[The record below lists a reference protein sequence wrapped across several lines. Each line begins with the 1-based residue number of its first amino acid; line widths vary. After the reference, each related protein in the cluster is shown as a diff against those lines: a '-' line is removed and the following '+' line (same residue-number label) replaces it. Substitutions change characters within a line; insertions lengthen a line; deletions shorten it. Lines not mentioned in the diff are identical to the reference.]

1 MNIPLKERAVLHVLL
16 ADDHAIVREG
26 LKALLQSAGF
36 HVVGQAADGHTAVRL
51 AKQYRPD
58 VMVVDIGMP
67 LLNGIGCAAAVRRD
81 SPDTLVIA
89 LTLHHEDHYVLE
101 ALRAGI
107 RGYVMKSQA
116 MADLVTAIDQVSR
129 GSIYLSPGIS
139 PTVVEAF
146 LKGEVSVGNLLS
158 PREREVLQL
167 VAEGKRSKEVADVL
181 GISVKTAETHRA
193 NVMDKLSIHETAG
206 LVRYAIKIG
215 LISP

>member
-1 MNIPLKERAVLHVLL
+1 MLHILL

-26 LKALLQSAGF
+26 LKSLLQSAGY
-36 HVVGQAADGHTAVRL
+36 HVVGLAADGRAAARL
-51 AKQYRPD
+51 ARQLRPD

-67 LLNGIGCAAAVRRD
+67 LLNGVGCAAAVKRD
-81 SPDTLVIA
+81 SPDTRVIA
-89 LTLHHEDHYVLE
+89 LTLHDEDHYVLE
-101 ALRAGI
+101 ALRAGV

-139 PTVVEAF
+139 PAVLEAF
-146 LKGEVSVGNLLS
+146 LKGEGRVGNRLT

-167 VAEGKRSKEVADVL
+167 VAEGKRSKEVADAL

-193 NVMDKLSIHETAG
+193 NVMDKLSIHDTAG
-206 LVRYAIKIG
+206 LVRYAIKVG
-215 LISP
+215 LVSP